1 VPLNNGLESL
11 LASRYLRLIKSRRVT
26 VYLPPALAFGLWV
39 ALNRAAYHHGGAA
52 SSSAPRWIA
61 DSWLLVGQ
69 VAAVVATVL
78 LAFLSAIL
86 RRFTIF
92 SSISTFGLYLGSTA
106 LVVVLSVMSGFEQ
119 DLKQKILGANAHV
132 LITSPEQPF
141 TDYAHVV
148 DVVGRVPGVD
158 SVMPY
163 LGNEVMVSS
172 QANLAGV
179 VVKGIDPA
187 LAAQVTDLGRN
198 LEQGKLDN
206 LLHPEVLRDLDLPAR
221 LRGDDAETDPPADG
235 DAPLPARAKPLP
247 RRAPPAAPAPR
258 GGKPATAEDDAAPI
272 APAREPRRVLP
283 GIIIGRE
290 LAKNLRLFLGDD
302 LNVISPMG
310 DIGPAGPIPKSRP
323 FRVAGIFYSGMY
335 EYDTKN
341 AYVTLAA
348 AQKFLAVGDEVT
360 GLEIRVR
367 DPDAT
372 PALCQALRAALGE
385 GAARYEVKDW
395 QELNRNLFS
404 ALKVEKVAMFVVL
417 CFVILVAGFS
427 IVANGVM
434 LVSSKAR
441 EIAMLKAMGATDRS
455 VLTTFLLVG
464 LRMGGVGIPSGV
476 LTGIGFCL
484 ALAHFGWK
492 MDSDVYYIAKLPVQM
507 NPVEIGSIFV
517 AALAIALCATLY
529 PALLAARLRPSEAL
543 RSEKG

>member
-1 VPLNNGLESL
+1 VALQNGLEAL
-11 LASRYLRLIKSRRVT
+11 LASRYLRLIRARGAFVFIPAGVAAT
-26 VYLPPALAFGLWV
+26 VWV
-39 ALNRAAYHHGGAA
+39 AAKAGGRWSARHVSGAA
-52 SSSAPRWIA
+52 AFSPQRHVVDDRLRWA
-61 DSWLLVGQ
+61 ALGALV
-69 VAAVVATVL
+69 ALVL
-78 LAFLSAIL
+78 LGFLAVIL

-132 LITSPEQPF
+132 LITSPDQPF
-141 TDYAHVV
+141 TDYARVAE
-148 DVVGRVPGVD
+148 VVGRVPGVD

-187 LAAQVTDLGRN
+187 LAARVTDLGRN

-221 LRGDDAETDPPADG
+221 LRDDDGGPLDKPAPDKLAPADKPTPAGKAG
-235 DAPLPARAKPLP
+235 DPTLLAPV
-247 RRAPPAAPAPR
+247 
-258 GGKPATAEDDAAPI
+258 
-272 APAREPRRVLP
+272 REPRRVLP

-341 AYVTLAA
+341 AYVSLPA

-385 GAARYEVKDW
+385 AAARYEVKDW

-404 ALKVEKVAMFVVL
+404 ALKVEKVAMFIVL
-417 CFVILVAGFS
+417 CFIILVAGFS

-434 LVSSKAR
+434 LVRSKAR

-455 VLTTFLLVG
+455 VLTTFLFVG
-464 LRMGGVGIPSGV
+464 LWMGVIGITSGI

-484 ALAHFGWK
+484 ALSHYGLT
-492 MDSDVYYIAKLPVQM
+492 MDSDVYYIARLPVDM
-507 NPVEIGSIFV
+507 NPVEIASIY
-517 AALAIALCATLY
+517 AAAMAIAVCATLY
-529 PALLAARLRPSEAL
+529 PALMAARLRPSEAL